1 MENIEYEKDG
11 VRKFAQ
17 ARFKDELI
25 AVGWKVVGEEKPE
38 VEEKDVLD
46 RDTLKAEAD
55 ALEIEYPKNIKT
67 EKLYQMVYDAKAE

>member
-25 AVGWKVVGEEKPE
+25 AVGWKVVGEEKF
-38 VEEKDVLD
+38 EEKEVLD
-46 RDTLKAEAD
+46 RDALKAEAD

-67 EKLYQMVYDAKAE
+67 EKLYQMVYEAKAE